1 MKRYVTL
8 AEVDDVTKGT
18 FELDEV
24 EVRDFK
30 DEAVFIL
37 KVEEL
42 TETGGAD
49 PITLQVK
56 VQSYF
61 SQADVWKDTVIFD
74 EISAT
79 GETIS
84 DVQLKVMTIGLGMK
98 QRVVYTL
105 SGSGTVGA
113 NKFKVIAEYKDK

>member
-18 FELDEV
+18 FQLDEV

-74 EISAT
+74 EISVT

>member
-18 FELDEV
+18 FQLDEV

>member
-1 MKRYVTL
+1 MKRYITL

-18 FELDEV
+18 FQLDEV

-74 EISAT
+74 EISVT

>member
-8 AEVDDVTKGT
+8 TEVDDVTKGT
-18 FELDEV
+18 FQLDEV